1 MKVTLPTVDFTELTR
16 KAHKDSIV
24 EPRKPI
30 AWEKKKTEGFVGDV
44 KRFFGGIF
52 GNKSW
57 GYENDYSRPTKYSE
71 EKVNH
76 QKELEEFKGHVVKE
90 FTKELSSFIESI
102 SSKIEILG
110 SEVSKTIDDKVQ
122 AQQIQYD
129 NVLAEDN
136 TSSIESDYNS
146 VVKKLKK
153 IDETINILNNI

>member
-1 MKVTLPTVDFTELTR
+1 M
-16 KAHKDSIV
+16 
-24 EPRKPI
+24 
-30 AWEKKKTEGFVGDV
+30 
-44 KRFFGGIF
+44 
-52 GNKSW
+52 
-57 GYENDYSRPTKYSE
+57 
-71 EKVNH
+71 
-76 QKELEEFKGHVVKE
+76 KE